1 MATVTRRLQQQ
12 QRHRDR
18 QRRQTPVRVRG
29 RHVTGGRGQVAAG
42 SDVARQGDAARPR
55 RRRLVP
61 GLQCRLV
68 AARRVAAELG
78 TRAGRLVA
86 ASRQQR
92 VDFYARDTRT
102 HRYSDSQNKAIAAK
116 RGPGR
121 GHGHS

>member
-29 RHVTGGRGQVAAG
+29 RRHVTGRRGQVAAG

-78 TRAGRLVA
+78 ARAGRLVA

-102 HRYSDSQNKAIAAK
+102 HASTF
-116 RGPGR
+116 
-121 GHGHS
+121 